1 MDSQSYNSYGRPHGG
16 YSIQPR
22 GRGARRPPPGRRQIP
37 PPQPQLTPEERIRA
51 LIIRACDKNVIGPNN
66 EDENSFDVH
75 DDSKNE
81 TIQENLQ
88 SIAMFIKRDTKTHTA
103 QLPSTLIDCIKAL
116 PAKVPLYAAL
126 VAMINEPEI
135 TTLVAQ
141 KTSDEIGTF
150 SSGSDARTLKLLLR
164 FAVFLTR
171 YGVLT
176 HHSLCTLLDTL
187 SGFIASYDGSKTDF
201 YAYQLCMMLA
211 YAGRPLN
218 SSEEGNSTVKRC
230 MEALEGY
237 VGMRA
242 DDDTT
247 AAKAWLSPWKEFAQE
262 HQKENDELM
271 DAYNALKEGNW
282 EVHCGFMLK
291 DDEVKAV
298 KSSASSEEN
307 GENSEESAVQGIKAI
322 DLPQVTFQTLNDGV
336 EVPFSQVPF
345 FLYEVEEV
353 ESMREL
359 TSLDAVVLRD
369 LYVDVM
375 TLFQG
380 IPKEAVGCLV
390 HIPTPETA
398 PCALYEAV
406 FSQLFTL
413 PNPPTRIVY
422 YQLLLV
428 YLCKVDKKYIA
439 QVNTDCLEIFIS
451 PVHLVS
457 FSFHSFF

>member
-1 MDSQSYNSYGRPHGG
+1 MDGQGYIPFSRPRGGHGFP
-16 YSIQPR
+16 PR
-22 GRGARRPPPGRRQIP
+22 GRGVRRGIPGRRPMP
-37 PPQPQLTPEERIRA
+37 PSQQQQPQLTAEERIRA
-51 LIIRACDKNVIGPNN
+51 LLIRACDKHVIGPNN

-75 DDSKNE
+75 DDFRNE

-88 SIAMFIKRDTKTHTA
+88 SIATFIKRDTKTHTA
-103 QLPSTLIDCIKAL
+103 QIPSTLIDCVKAL

-135 TTLVAQ
+135 TALVAQ
-141 KTSDEIGTF
+141 KTSDEIGAF
-150 SSGSDARTLKLLLR
+150 SSGSDARSLKLLLR
-164 FAVFLTR
+164 FAVFLAR

-176 HHSLCTLLDTL
+176 HHSLCALLDTL
-187 SGFIASYDGSKTDF
+187 SGFIATYDGPKSDF
-201 YAYQLCMMLA
+201 YAYQLCMALV
-211 YAGRPLN
+211 YAGHPL
-218 SSEEGNSTVKRC
+218 SSSDEGSSTVKRC
-230 MEALEGY
+230 MDALEGY
-237 VGMRA
+237 VAMRA
-242 DDDTT
+242 EDDTAVT
-247 AAKAWLSPWKEFAQE
+247 KAWLSPWKEVSQE
-262 HQKENDELM
+262 HQKETDELTNV
-271 DAYNALKEGNW
+271 YNALKEGNW

-298 KSSASSEEN
+298 KSGNSSEDN
-307 GENSEESAVQGIKAI
+307 GGNGEESAGQSVGAM

-336 EVPFSQVPF
+336 EAPFSQVPF

-353 ESMREL
+353 ESMREV
-359 TSLDAVVLRD
+359 TVLDAVVLRD

-413 PNPPTRIVY
+413 PNPPARIVY

-439 QVNTDCLEIFIS
+439 QVIK
-451 PVHLVS
+451 
-457 FSFHSFF
+457 